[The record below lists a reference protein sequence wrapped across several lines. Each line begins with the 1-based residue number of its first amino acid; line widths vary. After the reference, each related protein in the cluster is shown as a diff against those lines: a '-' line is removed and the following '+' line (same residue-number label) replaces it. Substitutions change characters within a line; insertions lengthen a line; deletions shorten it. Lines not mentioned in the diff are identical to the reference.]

1 MGIFSSLKN
10 LFSKNKDA
18 NSYLS
23 GLKKTRSSFL
33 EGLKKLGFGFK
44 GVDEDFLEELLI
56 TLLESDIGIKTATK
70 IINRLEE
77 IANSRKTKNYDEVVE
92 ILIEVMKEVYGENT
106 FLNDQ
111 NDFTIILMI
120 GVNGAGK
127 TTTTAKLAHKYKEEG
142 KKVLLAAADTFRAG
156 AVEQLE
162 VWANRLEVG
171 CVKGNENEDPS
182 SVIVKAIRKAKEDGY
197 NTLIIDSAGR
207 LQNKVNL
214 MNELSKMNKVIFKE
228 ANKEADEVLLVID
241 ATTGQNGISQAEIF
255 NESCNLT
262 GIVLTKLDGSSKG
275 GIVIAIRDLLK
286 VPVKLVG
293 LGEKQDDLKL
303 FDIDSYLYSIVEG
316 VSNE

>member
-1 MGIFSSLKN
+1 MGIFNSLKKM
-10 LFSKNKDA
+10 FSKNKDA

-33 EGLKKLGFGFK
+33 EGLKKLSFGFK

-77 IANSRKTKNYDEVVE
+77 IANSKKTKNYDEVVE

-106 FLNDQ
+106 TLNDQ

-127 TTTTAKLAHKYKEEG
+127 TTTTAKLAYKYKEEG
-142 KKVLLAAADTFRAG
+142 KRVLLAAADTFRAG

-293 LGEKQDDLKL
+293 LGEKQEDLKL

>member
-106 FLNDQ
+106 SLNDQ

-127 TTTTAKLAHKYKEEG
+127 TTTTAKLAYKYKEEG

-293 LGEKQDDLKL
+293 LGEKQEDLKL

>member
-127 TTTTAKLAHKYKEEG
+127 TTTTAKLAYKYKEEG

>member
-1 MGIFSSLKN
+1 MGIFSNLKN
-10 LFSKNKDA
+10 MFSKNKDA

-44 GVDEDFLEELLI
+44 GIDEEFLEELLI

-77 IANSRKTKNYDEVVE
+77 IAKERKVREYSEVVE
-92 ILIEVMKEVYGENT
+92 ILVEVMKEVYGDNT
-106 FLNDQ
+106 VINDQ

-127 TTTTAKLAHKYKEEG
+127 TTTTAKLAYKYKNDGE
-142 KKVLLAAADTFRAG
+142 KVLLAAADTFRAG

-162 VWANRLEVG
+162 VWANRIGVG
-171 CVKGNENEDPS
+171 CIKGNDNEDPS
-182 SVIVKAIRKAKEDGY
+182 SVIVKAIRQAKEEGY
-197 NTLIIDSAGR
+197 TTLIIDSAGR

-214 MNELSKMNKVIFKE
+214 MNELAKMNKVIVKE
-228 ANKEADEVLLVID
+228 AGKEADEVLLVLD

-255 NESCNLT
+255 NEACNLT

-275 GIVIAIRDLLK
+275 GIVIAIRDLLN

-293 LGEKQDDLKL
+293 LGEKQEDLKL

-316 VSNE
+316 ISNE

>member
-1 MGIFSSLKN
+1 MGIFSNLKN

-33 EGLKKLGFGFK
+33 EGLKRLGFGFK
-44 GVDEDFLEELLI
+44 GIDEEFLEELLI
-56 TLLESDIGIKTATK
+56 ALLESDIGIKTATK

-77 IANSRKTKNYDEVVE
+77 IAKERKTKQYEEVIE
-92 ILIEVMKEVYGENT
+92 ILIEVMKEVYGENVD
-106 FLNDQ
+106 LNDR

-127 TTTTAKLAHKYKEEG
+127 TTTTAKLAYKYHLEG

-162 VWANRLEVG
+162 VWANRLSVG
-171 CVKGNENEDPS
+171 CVKGNEGEDPS
-182 SVIVKAIRKAKEDGY
+182 SVIVKAIRKAKEENY

-214 MNELSKMNKVIFKE
+214 MNELSKMNKVIVKE
-228 ANKEADEVLLVID
+228 AGKEADEVLLVLD

-255 NESCNLT
+255 NDSCNLT
-262 GIVLTKLDGSSKG
+262 GIVLSKLDGSSKG
-275 GIVIAIRDLLK
+275 GIVIAIKDLLN
-286 VPVKLVG
+286 VPVKLIG
-293 LGEKQDDLKL
+293 LGEKQEDLKL

-316 VSNE
+316 INNE

>member
-106 FLNDQ
+106 SLNDQ

>member
-106 FLNDQ
+106 SLNDQ

-127 TTTTAKLAHKYKEEG
+127 TTTTAKLAYKYKEEG